1 MEVRSFLLGYRSFGG
16 EVPEEL
22 RTIAVVDI
30 FASSATPAE
39 PASLSS
45 PTPILRE
52 ELFGSNFA
60 ASPQIDAVPS
70 RSRAARDRGPRCRA
84 DNRAAEKPSLPTAS
98 ENAYKVLSRSAVIAS
113 REEELKR
120 SVQSKLNKICP
131 DNVDRIVEQLGSI
144 SLSST
149 DELSMMIGLIFK
161 KALTEPHYCE
171 TYADL
176 VFSLKAR
183 LPEFS
188 APDGGKPVT
197 FKAALLNTVQEEY
210 EALPKV
216 LEPTEEERAQFPE
229 PAELQLEVKKR
240 KDRFIANM
248 KFIGHLFLR
257 HLLSAKVISSVLR
270 DLTTCDALDDTPHE
284 HKIEC
289 VIELLESI
297 GYTLE
302 SMPTGQQAL
311 AQVYGRLLELK
322 KQKSASGRCF
332 LSKRL
337 QFRVQDLLDMRS
349 AGWTKKVFKAQ
360 AKTKEDIRLDQEH
373 GLDVA
378 ARIVAGA
385 RPEYVAASKLR

>member
-1 MEVRSFLLGYRSFGG
+1 
-16 EVPEEL
+16 
-22 RTIAVVDI
+22 
-30 FASSATPAE
+30 
-39 PASLSS
+39 
-45 PTPILRE
+45 
-52 ELFGSNFA
+52 
-60 ASPQIDAVPS
+60 
-70 RSRAARDRGPRCRA
+70 
-84 DNRAAEKPSLPTAS
+84 
-98 ENAYKVLSRSAVIAS
+98 
-113 REEELKR
+113 
-120 SVQSKLNKICP
+120 
-131 DNVDRIVEQLGSI
+131 
-144 SLSST
+144 
-149 DELSMMIGLIFK
+149 MIGLIFK

-257 HLLSAKVISSVLR
+257 HLLSAKVISSVLQ

-360 AKTKEDIRLDQEH
+360 AKTKKDIRLDQEH